1 MAFKYNVTRTIST
14 NMVNCLC
21 INLSTAE
28 PFNKD
33 FAYDGNAEDK
43 QKTLKTLRRKY
54 ENDEFSIA
62 SIVDVRQSSELY
74 GMTED
79 DFIKYATILDP
90 KTRKPYGETESE
102 ETETEDEEPTE

>member
-1 MAFKYNVTRTIST
+1 MANKYNVTRTIST

-21 INLSTAE
+21 IDLSTAE

-33 FAYDGNAEDK
+33 FAFDGNVEDK
-43 QKTLKTLRRKY
+43 QKVLKSLRKKY

-62 SIVDVRQSSELY
+62 SIVDVRQTSELY

-90 KTRKPYGETESE
+90 KTRKPYGEP
-102 ETETEDEEPTE
+102 DDDEPTE